1 MYVPPIVVE
10 KVNPDNEETET
21 SAEVKADPLM
31 VKELAALVT
40 FKQILPNAARAVVDK
55 VGFTASKV
63 A

>member
-1 MYVPPIVVE
+1 MYVPPTVAE

-21 SAEVKADPLM
+21 SAEVKADPFM
-31 VKELAALVT
+31 VNELAALVT
-40 FKQILPNAARAVVDK
+40 FKQILPNAVRAVVDK